1 MELHAV
7 NRSKLWA
14 RMSDMLKSI
23 GRAVNGVILLQGGE
37 EQNRYDTDH
46 SPLFRQESYFA
57 YLFGVKEPGFFGTVD
72 LHTNTSALYC
82 PRLNEEYAVWLGY
95 IQPPSYFKQLYG
107 VDEVHYTDELATVLA
122 SKQQQG
128 SDWCLYVLH
137 GKNTD
142 SGNFSQPAQF
152 EGMEPFPVDKEA
164 LHPVLSECRVHKS
177 PLEIDLM
184 RYVCKVSSAAH
195 IQVMQECKPGMRE
208 YELEAIFLHHVY
220 RYGGCRHC
228 SYTCICATGTNSSV
242 LHYGHASAPND
253 RLLEDGDMALLDMGA
268 EYHFYG
274 SDITCSFPVNGTFT
288 NDQKIVYGAVLKAQ
302 KAVIHAIRPGVSWVD
317 LHKLAET
324 CILETLKENGG
335 CKGR

>member
-1 MELHAV
+1 MVAAAAMEVSMELHAV

-14 RMSDMLKSI
+14 RMSDKLKSI

-46 SPLFRQESYFA
+46 TPLFRQESYFA

-107 VDEVHYTDELATVLA
+107 VDEVYYTDELATVLA

-142 SGNFSQPAQF
+142 SGSFSQPAQF
-152 EGMEPFPVDKEA
+152 EGMEPFQWTRKHCIPFSANV
-164 LHPVLSECRVHKS
+164 
-177 PLEIDLM
+177 
-184 RYVCKVSSAAH
+184 VS
-195 IQVMQECKPGMRE
+195 
-208 YELEAIFLHHVY
+208 
-220 RYGGCRHC
+220 
-228 SYTCICATGTNSSV
+228 TNR
-242 LHYGHASAPND
+242 
-253 RLLEDGDMALLDMGA
+253 RL
-268 EYHFYG
+268 
-274 SDITCSFPVNGTFT
+274 
-288 NDQKIVYGAVLKAQ
+288 
-302 KAVIHAIRPGVSWVD
+302 
-317 LHKLAET
+317 KLT
-324 CILETLKENGG
+324 
-335 CKGR
+335 